1 MMTTI
6 PDFNDSELGIIK
18 TTLQERYKQAI
29 ETQLA
34 DSELKL
40 DPFSLNLTWCPT
52 IYWEIEGVSFVIFK
66 TALQCYR
73 CQFFYSEQ
81 EHYGTGIAEYDNI
94 ADCVTTLL
102 QVQADHANQ
111 KELQRP

>member
-1 MMTTI
+1 MTIAI
-6 PDFNDSELGIIK
+6 PDFNDNELRIIE
-18 TTLQERYKQAI
+18 TTLQERYKQNI

-40 DPFSLNLTWCPT
+40 DPANSNLTWCPT
-52 IYWEIEGVSFVIFK
+52 VYWEVEGVSFVIFK
-66 TALQCYR
+66 TASQRYR
-73 CQFFYSEQ
+73 CQFFYDEQ

-102 QVQADHANQ
+102 QVQADHATQ
-111 KELQRP
+111 PKEL